1 MSLRSLPLLAV
12 LALGGCA
19 AKTIVVS
26 FPDNGPNYPTG
37 TITLT
42 QDSADGALTITTA
55 LSQLDAAATGN
66 SWHIHNFPTVDGGGV
81 DGECGPSVTGGHFN
95 PTFQDVSNPTVG
107 DQTSYEIGDLGG
119 KHGNL
124 GLATATDTS
133 TYTDTTA
140 SIFYSSASGTKSNMW
155 VMGRSIV
162 IHKAGTGARWACANI
177 GPAGIGATATFTGE
191 GGTPAGSIEFFQPSP
206 SDATAM
212 TVSLTG
218 LETAGNKWHVH
229 VYPVPGSGDCSAA
242 GTGGHFDPLVADYSA
257 GEFEIGDLSGKWG
270 NLNAPSLVNAKDAFV
285 GTGQGYVTDA
295 ELPLSGD
302 MSSLG
307 RSIVIHRSDGSRWAC
322 ATIPMRITVT
332 FPDLGTGYP
341 SGSISLYQEAVDGN
355 LTITTKLINLDGDA
369 AGNKWHVHAFPTD
382 ENGGFDQ
389 GCSASITG
397 GHYNPTFRDVAN
409 PIIGDQ
415 SSYEVGDLGGKH
427 GNLGIASTTD
437 AQTYTD
443 SVASILYDPTQQS
456 KGSMWIVGRSILIHK
471 AANGA
476 RWVCANIG
484 SAGIGTTATFTGD
497 NGEPSGTMQL
507 FQPSPFWPTGVLVD
521 LLASSLETTGNK
533 WHVHVYPVPGSGD
546 CAATGGHYDPLV
558 ADYSAGEFEIGDL
571 SGKWGF
577 LMAPSLVNA
586 NDAFVGTGQG
596 YVTDNELPLSGEYSS
611 LGRSIVIHRTDG
623 SRWACADLAPRS
635 YTATFNVLSGPEGY
649 IEIFHPSPTSTAVI
663 SVNLQGLGSGEKSWH
678 VHQLAAPSSNG
689 DATGSACDAT
699 AAHFNPSFGTG
710 VAEDGDLAA
719 RHGQF
724 SETTSRMFVEDELV
738 TLWGNK
744 SVVGRSIVIHRA
756 SGERWGCASIGP
768 AGRGYTL
775 TFPDEGADYPEGTVQ
790 LFQKDETAVTTIT
803 VSLSRMPSDRAGGF
817 DLRNLAVPGHRQ
829 SDKDGKVC
837 GSLGGVYEGEG
848 GGSPKAGEL
857 DKLYGGLMGVGAA
870 YTAQLHVG
878 ATGLPLWGEQ
888 PIDGKSIVIRKE
900 IGGSPWV
907 CATVGTE
914 ANTTLEQLEYQLDML
929 SIDVVELSA
938 AWMRLGERPLCG
950 VVTGALTAICT
961 VLLVPGVLQALI
973 VGYMWTYAFGAT
985 EGWPLSAVSLW
996 IGTSLGALIAYAL
1009 GKELLHKTFSEQ
1021 MRART
1026 FLARAENAMQ
1036 QTPVRLLLLLR
1047 LMPIV
1052 PFNVFNYYVGATYRF
1067 TIWHNCLSLLATFPA
1082 CIIWTGIGAAWH
1094 KSDLISWGQAQPKTY
1109 VASIWTGISLTI
1121 VFVVLGS
1128 ASAFYVLWRAEKRAR
1143 EAPESTAITDTQV
1156 AIEMGDEGGK
1166 KKRGLFGRK
1175 KGPPKG
1181 DPGSPNAPK
1190 SARASAGTE
1199 VAPGGA
1205 AELQDG
1211 WREVTGDDGDVYY
1224 YNDETGESSWEPPV
1238 KSDTM
1243 SISLSTSTP
1252 PVAPPPPTMAPPA
1265 IEYGGSEVE
1274 AVQPGE
1280 SATEMM
1286 AE

>member
-1 MSLRSLPLLAV
+1 MCHRLLLVA
-12 LALGGCA
+12 LSLGGCA

-26 FPDNGPNYPTG
+26 FPDYGANYPTG

-42 QDSADGALTITTA
+42 QGSADGALTITTA
-55 LSQLDAAATGN
+55 LSQLDADAAGN
-66 SWHIHNFPTVDGGGV
+66 KWHIHNFPTVEGGGI
-81 DGECGPSVTGGHFN
+81 DGACGPSFTGGHYN
-95 PTFQDVSNPTVG
+95 PTFQDVANPTPGVE
-107 DQTSYEIGDLGG
+107 TSYEIGDLGG

-124 GLATATDTS
+124 GINAATDAT

-191 GGTPAGSIEFFQPSP
+191 GGTPLGSVELFQPSEA
-206 SDATAM
+206 DATAM

-218 LETAGNKWHVH
+218 LETTGNKWHVH
-229 VYPVPGSGDCSAA
+229 VLPVPGSGDCSA
-242 GTGGHFDPLVADYSA
+242 TGGHFDPLVADYSA

-270 NLNAPSLVNAKDAFV
+270 FLNAPALVNSNDAFV

-307 RSIVIHRSDGSRWAC
+307 RSIVIHRTDGSRWAC

-355 LTITTKLINLDGDA
+355 LTITTKLINLDGEA

-382 ENGGFDQ
+382 ASGGFDQ
-389 GCSASITG
+389 GCYAAVTG
-397 GHYNPTFRDVAN
+397 GHFNPTFQDVAN
-409 PIIGDQ
+409 PVVGDQ

-427 GNLGIASTTD
+427 GNLGLGSTAD
-437 AQTYTD
+437 GEIYMD
-443 SVASILYDPTQQS
+443 SQASILYDPTQQS
-456 KGSMWIVGRSILIHK
+456 RGSMWIVGRSIVIHK
-471 AANGA
+471 AADSA
-476 RWVCANIG
+476 RWACANIG
-484 SAGIGTTATFTGD
+484 SAGIGTTATFAGA
-497 NGEPSGTMQL
+497 NSEPSGTVQL

-521 LLASSLETTGNK
+521 LAASSLETTGNK
-533 WHVHVYPVPGSGD
+533 WHVHVLPVPGSGD
-546 CAATGGHYDPLV
+546 CSATGGHFDPLV

-577 LMAPSLVNA
+577 LNAPALVNS

-596 YVTDNELPLSGEYSS
+596 YVTDAELPLSGDMSS

-635 YTATFNVLSGPEGY
+635 HTATFNVLSGPEGY
-649 IEIFHPSPTSTAVI
+649 IEIFQPSATSTAVV

-678 VHQLAAPSSNG
+678 VHQLAAPSGNG
-689 DATGSACDAT
+689 DATGAACDST

-724 SETTSRMFVEDELV
+724 SEATSRMFVEDSLV
-738 TLWGNK
+738 TLWGNN
-744 SVVGRSIVIHRA
+744 SVVGRSIVIHRT

-775 TFPDEGADYPEGTVQ
+775 SFPDEGADYPEGTVQ
-790 LFQKDETAVTTIT
+790 LFQKDEAAVTTIT
-803 VSLSRMPSDRAGGF
+803 VSLSRMPTDRAGGF
-817 DLRNLAVPGHRQ
+817 DLRNLAVPGHNRA
-829 SDKDGKVC
+829 DKDAKVC

-857 DKLYGGLMGVGAA
+857 DQLYGGLTGVGAT

-878 ATGLPLWGEQ
+878 ATDLPLWGDDDDT
-888 PIDGKSIVIRKE
+888 IDGKSVVIRKE
-900 IGGSPWV
+900 VGGEPWV
-907 CATVGTE
+907 CATVGVE
-914 ANTTLEQLEYQLDML
+914 ANTTLEALEYQIELL

-938 AWMRLGERPLCG
+938 AWMRLGARPLCG
-950 VVTGALTAICT
+950 VATGALAAIAT
-961 VLLVPGVLQALI
+961 VLLVPGVLQALV

-985 EGWPLSAVSLW
+985 EGWPLAAVSLW
-996 IGTSLGALIAYAL
+996 VGSGLGALIAYAL
-1009 GKELLHKTFSEQ
+1009 GKELLHKLFAEQ
-1021 MRART
+1021 VRAKT

-1036 QTPVRLLLLLR
+1036 NTPVRLLVLLR
-1047 LMPIV
+1047 LMPLV
-1052 PFNVFNYYVGATYRF
+1052 PFNVFNYYVGATFRF
-1067 TIWHNCLSLLATFPA
+1067 TIWHNCASLLATFPG
-1082 CIIWTGIGAAWH
+1082 CVIWTGIGAAWH
-1094 KSDLISWGQAQPKTY
+1094 KSDLISWGQAQPKQY

-1128 ASAFYVLWRAEKRAR
+1128 ASAFYVLWRAEKGAR
-1143 EAPESTAITDTQV
+1143 EAPEGKAINGTEV
-1156 AIEMGDEGGK
+1156 AIEIGEEGAGK

-1175 KGPPKG
+1175 KGPPPKA
-1181 DPGSPNAPK
+1181 DPGSPKPPA
-1190 SARASAGTE
+1190 SARVSVGNE
-1199 VAPGGA
+1199 VSPGGSSN
-1205 AELQDG
+1205 LQDG
-1211 WREVTGDDGDVYY
+1211 WREVCGDDGDVYF
-1224 YNDETGESSWEPPV
+1224 YNDETGESQWEAPL

-1243 SISLSTSTP
+1243 AIALTSTTP
-1252 PVAPPPPTMAPPA
+1252 PAPPPPMAPPA
-1265 IEYGGSEVE
+1265 IEYNYEGSEV
-1274 AVQPGE
+1274 AVQPGA
-1280 SATEMM
+1280 SQTEMM